1 MEARIIT
8 DCQQWNDF
16 VAASEC
22 CNITQSYEW
31 GELTPDLGGEALRIG
46 VVDDQG
52 NLCAAMLTLISPIP
66 ILRRTYFYAPRGPVT
81 DEPDSPA
88 MTVLLNFVKAEAR
101 KRGAFM
107 LKIEPSV
114 EDGNTR
120 WLTALHKRGFRPTP
134 YSSHFRHEWVLDLRP
149 DEKTLLAGM
158 KEKWRYNIRL
168 AGRKGVSVRRGEGQ
182 ADIDTFYRLYETTSA
197 RDEFFIH
204 DKTHYENVMRL
215 YSPGDRAA
223 LFLAEYEGEAIAG
236 IIVLRFGRWS
246 WYMYGASSNEHRNLM
261 PNHLLQ
267 WNAMQWAKS
276 HGCWY
281 YNFRGIPDVLEEG
294 EDLWG
299 VYVFKRGF
307 GGYALRSLETHDL
320 VYQPLIY
327 AAYRRL
333 LDVKRW
339 RDRRHREKQA
349 SHKDKDKEEGAVDT
363 PTPSRTLQAKE
374 INR

>member
-66 ILRRTYFYAPRGPVT
+66 ILRKAYFYAPRGPVI

-88 MTVLLNFVKAEAR
+88 MTVLLNFVKAEAH

-134 YSSHFRHEWVLDLRP
+134 YSSHFQHEWVLDLRP

-182 ADIDTFYRLYETTSA
+182 ADIDTFYRIYETTSE

-204 DKTHYENVMRL
+204 NKTHYENVMRL

-236 IIVLRFGRWS
+236 MIVLRIGRWS

-261 PNHLLQ
+261 PNHLL
-267 WNAMQWAKS
+267 
-276 HGCWY
+276 
-281 YNFRGIPDVLEEG
+281 
-294 EDLWG
+294 
-299 VYVFKRGF
+299 
-307 GGYALRSLETHDL
+307 
-320 VYQPLIY
+320 
-327 AAYRRL
+327 
-333 LDVKRW
+333 
-339 RDRRHREKQA
+339 
-349 SHKDKDKEEGAVDT
+349 
-363 PTPSRTLQAKE
+363 
-374 INR
+374 

>member
-31 GELTPDLGGEALRIG
+31 GELAPDLGGEALRTG

-52 NLCAAMLTLISPIP
+52 NLCAAMLVLISPIP
-66 ILRRTYFYAPRGPVT
+66 ILRRTYFYAPRGPVI

-114 EDGNTR
+114 EDGDNR
-120 WLTALHKRGFRPTP
+120 WLTALHKRGFRATP

-182 ADIDTFYRLYETTSA
+182 ADIDAFYRLYETTSE

-204 DKTHYENVMRL
+204 DKTHYENIMRL
-215 YSPGDRAA
+215 YGEGDRAA
-223 LFLAEYEGEAIAG
+223 LFLAEYQGEAIAG
-236 IIVLRFGRWS
+236 LIVLRIGRWS

-281 YNFRGIPDVLEEG
+281 YNFRGIPDILEEG

-299 VYVFKRGF
+299 VYIFKRGF

-320 VYQPLIY
+320 VYQPLVY
-327 AAYRRL
+327 AIYRRL

-349 SHKDKDKEEGAVDT
+349 GPKDGGKDEGIAST
-363 PTPSRTLQAKE
+363 PVPSSTPQANE
-374 INR
+374 IKR

>member
-66 ILRRTYFYAPRGPVT
+66 ILRRPYFYAPRGPVT

-158 KEKWRYNIRL
+158 KEKWRHNIRL
-168 AGRKGVSVRRGEGQ
+168 AGRKGVNVRQGEGQ
-182 ADIDTFYRLYETTSA
+182 ADIDTFYRLYETTSE

-204 DKTHYENVMRL
+204 NKTHYENVMRL
-215 YSPGDRAA
+215 YSQGDRAA

-267 WNAMQWAKS
+267 WNAMQWARS

-307 GGYALRSLETHDL
+307 GGYVLRSLETHDL

-349 SHKDKDKEEGAVDT
+349 RHKDKDKEEGAVDT
-363 PTPSRTLQAKE
+363 PTPSRTLQANE
-374 INR
+374 IKR

>member
-52 NLCAAMLTLISPIP
+52 NLCAAMLTLSSPIP
-66 ILRRTYFYAPRGPVT
+66 ILRRMYFYAPRGPVT

-182 ADIDTFYRLYETTSA
+182 ADIDTFYRLYETTST

-215 YSPGDRAA
+215 YSQGDRAA

-267 WNAMQWAKS
+267 WNAMQWARS

-307 GGYALRSLETHDL
+307 GGFALRSLETHDL

-349 SHKDKDKEEGAVDT
+349 RHKDKDKEESAVDT
-363 PTPSRTLQAKE
+363 PTPSRTLQANE
-374 INR
+374 IKR